1 MKLGLLTALVL
12 LASNPPPHNFSM
24 KEFLD
29 RECSN
34 GKQDACERS
43 QQLAEDLVQGEK
55 LKARSEE
62 FDKNVDGH
70 IMLTDKKPDLQAMYP
85 IVMRDYFASEA
96 QAGSSE
102 VLAEDRL
109 PECAKHYH
117 NHWINKKLWWP
128 ANDDGMPDWASIYIY
143 IVDHYYG
150 YCLKRL

>member
-1 MKLGLLTALVL
+1 MNFELLTALVL
-12 LASNPPPHNFSM
+12 IAGNPPPHNFSV

-29 RECSN
+29 QECNS

-43 QQLAEDLVQGEK
+43 EQLAKDLVKEER
-55 LKARSEE
+55 LKMRSEE
-62 FDKNVDGH
+62 FEKNVDGH

-85 IVMRDYFASEA
+85 IVMRDYFSSEA
-96 QAGSSE
+96 EAGEKE

-109 PECAKHYH
+109 PECASHYH

-128 ANDDGMPDWASIYIY
+128 TNDDGTPDWASIYIF

-150 YCLKRL
+150 FCLKQ